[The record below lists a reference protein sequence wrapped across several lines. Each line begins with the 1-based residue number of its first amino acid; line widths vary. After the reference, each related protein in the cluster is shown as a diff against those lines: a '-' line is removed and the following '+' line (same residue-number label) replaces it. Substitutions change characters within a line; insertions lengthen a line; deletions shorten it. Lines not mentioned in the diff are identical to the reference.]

1 MNLPNF
7 RFIGIPSDSIGQD
20 WMEKVQVI
28 DESLEQS
35 AFELAEEGVYLIF
48 DGSYCLVAR
57 SVVGPLKEVPGPLK
71 LLDMHSGPAYETTL
85 STESWNEIAEIVESR
100 EKSPFMIKFD
110 RRLSEKLELKVS
122 LVRIFQAL

>member
-1 MNLPNF
+1 
-7 RFIGIPSDSIGQD
+7 
-20 WMEKVQVI
+20 MEKVLKI

-48 DGSYCLVAR
+48 DGSHCLVAR
-57 SVVGPLKEVPGPLK
+57 SVVGPLKEVPGALK

-85 STESWNEIAEIVESR
+85 STESWNEISEIVESR
-100 EKSPFMIKFD
+100 EKSPFMIKLD
-110 RRLSEKLELKVS
+110 RKLSEKLELKVS